1 MLIIIM
7 KKRDIVMINIL
18 LLIIVTSGYTSVMGQ
33 TGETIYKNNTTVIS
47 FNGSYIKDA
56 LASVHNDT
64 IPHYLKLSENEINEA
79 LKDLPGWIIL
89 DDKLHKTFTFVDF
102 STLFEFMYQVA
113 DVSQKLNHHPN
124 MTSTWNTLTLDYD
137 TWSLGHVISN
147 LDMKAAGIIEKLY
160 QEGKYADIGN

>member
-1 MLIIIM
+1 M
-7 KKRDIVMINIL
+7 KKRNIVMINIL
-18 LLIIVTSGYTSVMGQ
+18 LLIIVTSVYTSVMGQ
-33 TGETIYKNNTTVIS
+33 TEETISKNNTTVIS
-47 FNGSYIKDA
+47 INGSYIKDA

-147 LDMKAAGIIEKLY
+147 LDVKAAGIIEKLY
-160 QEGKYADIGN
+160 QEGKYADIGS